1 MHDLVKQQMERVIC
15 SNYLGAFYRH
25 INSCIQ
31 YRTPICAYVNNNSM
45 VVTSD
50 FIKANMFNNFYATT
64 GVVHDGKILFCLNM
78 ESPNVLD
85 TIVFTE

>member
-1 MHDLVKQQMERVIC
+1 
-15 SNYLGAFYRH
+15 
-25 INSCIQ
+25 
-31 YRTPICAYVNNNSM
+31 M